1 MTMNLVYSLAQPK
14 NAGSN
19 FDQIR
24 FFQSACDSALPER
37 IWGSIT
43 ARNLI
48 QRRAAMKKSYL
59 FAGLL
64 LGGMLSAVALCTP
77 NVTGKWSGTLQMDG
91 EDDAK
96 PAYSIFHQDG
106 NKLSGSIGPDESEQ
120 DSFEGGKVDGD
131 KLTFDV
137 PQGPNGEGSIHVEM
151 QVKGDQMTGRATWS
165 SAPHNGSGKISLK
178 RVVEK

>member
-1 MTMNLVYSLAQPK
+1 
-14 NAGSN
+14 
-19 FDQIR
+19 
-24 FFQSACDSALPER
+24 
-37 IWGSIT
+37 
-43 ARNLI
+43 
-48 QRRAAMKKSYL
+48 MKKSYL

-64 LGGMLSAVALCTP
+64 LGAMLSAVALCAP

-91 EDDAK
+91 QNDAK
-96 PAYSIFHQDG
+96 PAYSIFKQDG
-106 NKLSGSIGPDESEQ
+106 NKLSGSVGPNENEQ

-137 PQGPNGEGSIHVEM
+137 PQGPSGEGSIHVEM

-165 SAPHNGSGKISLK
+165 GPPPHSGSGNISLK